1 MILTNPE
8 QLGFSNERLT
18 RITEFMQRYVDEGK
32 IAGFVT
38 LVARKGNKVYLEKCG
53 YQDIA
58 SKTSMNLD
66 TIFRIYSMT
75 KPITSTAFMML
86 FERGLVRLEDPLSKY
101 IPQFKKC
108 KVLGEAGQLL
118 DLDREI
124 LVHDLLDHTA
134 GLSYGGYA
142 DTKMPVDDLYDQANL
157 FDPTI
162 TLEEMVLRIAKL
174 PLVFQPGSKWL
185 YSMATDVIGRLIEI
199 ISGSPL
205 PDFINE
211 KVCKPLGMQD
221 TTFLVPSEQAKRLS
235 TLYGKGKESDLAVL
249 DNSIGGDYVKTK
261 LYLGGSGML
270 STIEDYYRFAQCI
283 LNKGELEGVRLLG
296 TKTVEYMTCNHL
308 SVTLLPIAMGITP
321 MPGMGFGLGYSVMMD
336 VAQSGMMGS
345 VGLHGWGGWA
355 NTHFWVDPKEQLIG
369 ILMMQYIPSG
379 TYPVTNDFRTAVYQ
393 AMIGG

>member
-1 MILTNPE
+1 
-8 QLGFSNERLT
+8 
-18 RITEFMQRYVDEGK
+18 
-32 IAGFVT
+32 
-38 LVARKGNKVYLEKCG
+38 
-53 YQDIA
+53 
-58 SKTSMNLD
+58 
-66 TIFRIYSMT
+66 IYSMP
-75 KPITSTAFMML
+75 KPITSTALMML

-108 KVLGEAGQLL
+108 KVLGEAGRLL

-124 LVHDLLDHTA
+124 LIHDLLDHTA

-142 DTKMPVDDLYDQANL
+142 DTRLPVDKLYDQANL

-162 TLEEMVLRIAKL
+162 TLEEMVLRIAEL
-174 PLVFQPGSKWL
+174 PLAFQPGSKWL

-205 PDFINE
+205 PDFIND
-211 KVCKPLGMQD
+211 KVCKPLGMKD
-221 TTFLVPSEQAKRLS
+221 TAFLVTSSKVKRLS

-249 DNSIGGDYVKTK
+249 DEAIGGDYFKTK
-261 LYLGGSGML
+261 LYLGGSGMV
-270 STIEDYYRFAQCI
+270 STLADYYRFAQCV

-296 TKTVEYMTCNHL
+296 TKIVEYMTCNHL
-308 SVTLLPIAMGITP
+308 HAALLPIVMGITP

-355 NTHFWVDPKEQLIG
+355 NTHFWVDPREQLVG

-379 TYPVTNDFRTAVYQ
+379 TYQVTNDFRTAVYQ
-393 AMIGG
+393 AMIDG